1 MRTDDLYSLELS
13 EEAIGTIDALKKAF
27 NDFAQRMQELF
38 EEIAGCAEEKETT
51 SFVVS
56 CFCFCIYTILKI
68 DKEDTNHYF
77 AMSRGPP
84 ERSEHNI

>member
-1 MRTDDLYSLELS
+1 MQTDDLYSLELS
-13 EEAIGTIDALKKAF
+13 EEAIRTFDALKKAF
-27 NDFAQRMQELF
+27 NEFAQRIQQLF

-56 CFCFCIYTILKI
+56 CFCFCVDIILRI